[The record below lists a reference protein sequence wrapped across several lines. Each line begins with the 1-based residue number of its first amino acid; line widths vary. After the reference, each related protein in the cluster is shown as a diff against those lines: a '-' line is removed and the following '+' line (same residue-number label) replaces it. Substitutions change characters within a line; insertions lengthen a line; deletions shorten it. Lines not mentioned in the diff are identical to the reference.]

1 MKLSVMIRGNN
12 FLEADRFGFPMDG
25 RDNVKSLLEKIV
37 QPVRSLNPGARIFLV
52 TYPSAALDEIKAA
65 LEPCELVLLD
75 PKGSSQIETFKH
87 GIKHIFEQDDCDA
100 VLSVRFDLEFKKS
113 FYSWDLQ
120 LSDDAIHFPWKE
132 YLAAWRDHRRVGD
145 AVHIIGRKALPDFY
159 SGLTL
164 CQVAGRKD
172 LHLLYY
178 MTRTLNGNLRFI
190 EDGYWDSNTVYL
202 NPECDNPLYRIF
214 NRPKLDGYAP
224 YTGRVVTEIRG
235 E

>member
-120 LSDDAIHFPWKE
+120 LSDDAIYSRGRNIWRPGAIIAASAMRCIS
-132 YLAAWRDHRRVGD
+132 LAARRCLISIPG
-145 AVHIIGRKALPDFY
+145 
-159 SGLTL
+159 
-164 CQVAGRKD
+164 
-172 LHLLYY
+172 
-178 MTRTLNGNLRFI
+178 
-190 EDGYWDSNTVYL
+190 
-202 NPECDNPLYRIF
+202 
-214 NRPKLDGYAP
+214 
-224 YTGRVVTEIRG
+224 
-235 E
+235 